1 MVDFLCSK
9 ISIFDVRRIQPTVLP
24 TPKSSKVEIG
34 FWLHSNKN
42 HIPFSRHVSSFSD
55 DMVDFLCS
63 KISSFDVRRIQP
75 TPKSSK
81 VEIGFWLH
89 SNKNSF
95 YLDLYPCLGPMRR
108 PHSMRGTRIR
118 LGLCLSA
125 MRRGTAR
132 AARRSRPTIG
142 RSPPPRAARGAP
154 RRR

>member
-1 MVDFLCSK
+1 
-9 ISIFDVRRIQPTVLP
+9 
-24 TPKSSKVEIG
+24 
-34 FWLHSNKN
+34 
-42 HIPFSRHVSSFSD
+42 
-55 DMVDFLCS
+55 MVDFLCS

-95 YLDLYPCLGPMRR
+95 YLDLYPCLGPMQR

-132 AARRSRPTIG
+132 AARRSHPTIG